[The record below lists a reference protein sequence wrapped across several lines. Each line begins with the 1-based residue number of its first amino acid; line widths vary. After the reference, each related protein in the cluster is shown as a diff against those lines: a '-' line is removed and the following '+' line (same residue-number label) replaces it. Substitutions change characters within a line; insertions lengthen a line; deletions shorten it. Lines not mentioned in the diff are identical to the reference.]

1 MLGGRQG
8 GGRDRVHPQDS
19 GRRGRQTAGRR
30 PVVEERRERTE
41 RPPSVGDAGDTQ
53 TNLKSARLKETE
65 QLRDWLTAVLEYIYL
80 G

>member
-1 MLGGRQG
+1 M
-8 GGRDRVHPQDS
+8 HPQDS
-19 GRRGRQTAGRR
+19 GHRGRQTAGRR
-30 PVVEERRERTE
+30 PAVERKGRTE

-53 TNLKSARLKETE
+53 TNLKSAHLKETE